1 MVLPGNERRLLPIQ
15 KDTGIRSSSGTRKR
29 TRAADN
35 KPVTKTGKPSLKSK
49 NQKLASGLFFGREN
63 DPDLIQL
70 INAWLNPS
78 FIPYR
83 IKMIKSQK
91 MSKNNK

>member
-1 MVLPGNERRLLPIQ
+1 
-15 KDTGIRSSSGTRKR
+15 
-29 TRAADN
+29 
-35 KPVTKTGKPSLKSK
+35 
-49 NQKLASGLFFGREN
+49 LFFGREN
-63 DPDLIQL
+63 DPDLMQL

-83 IKMIKSQK
+83 IKMIKNQK

>member
-1 MVLPGNERRLLPIQ
+1 MVEQLTLNQQVAG
-15 KDTGIRSSSGTRKR
+15 SSPASLITQ
-29 TRAADN
+29 AADN
-35 KPVTKTGKPSLKSK
+35 KPVTKTDKPSLKSK